1 MANSIN
7 LKTFNLYET
16 LDPERN
22 LWRNVLIVALEDA
35 MGLHYSDKNYSYNK
49 ASSPRDCSIAHR
61 CRQSKSASADKRQK
75 NNAGCMTNLIAADT
89 CCCSML
95 EQSICKAVAMPFPGG
110 EAKSNQTAAG
120 L

>member
-7 LKTFNLYET
+7 LKTFNLHET

-49 ASSPRDCSIAHR
+49 ASSPRAYFLEPNRDFKMVCTL
-61 CRQSKSASADKRQK
+61 
-75 NNAGCMTNLIAADT
+75 AGFDHEYVRMKVKKYFLLEFLILD
-89 CCCSML
+89 L
-95 EQSICKAVAMPFPGG
+95 
-110 EAKSNQTAAG
+110 
-120 L
+120 

>member
-7 LKTFNLYET
+7 LKTFNLHET

-49 ASSPRDCSIAHR
+49 ASSPRAYFLEPNRDFKMVCTLAGFDHEYVR
-61 CRQSKSASADKRQK
+61 MKVKKYFENNRKKEENDEK
-75 NNAGCMTNLIAADT
+75 NYLSTL
-89 CCCSML
+89 
-95 EQSICKAVAMPFPGG
+95 
-110 EAKSNQTAAG
+110 
-120 L
+120 